1 MISATSRKHVYLSDL
16 YINNKLS
23 KYEKLTQPVV
33 VDNKDRIFWIPGL
46 LHGNINYNEI
56 DKVKVIN
63 WIQK

>member
-1 MISATSRKHVYLSDL
+1 MSATSKKHVSLSKL

-33 VDNKDRIFWIPGL
+33 VDNNDRIFWIPGL
-46 LHGNINYNEI
+46 LHGNINYNEK